1 MRPVKTNPLAFGH
14 GEVNGSVASLVVVE
28 VC

>member
-1 MRPVKTNPLAFGH
+1 MRPVKTNHLAFGH